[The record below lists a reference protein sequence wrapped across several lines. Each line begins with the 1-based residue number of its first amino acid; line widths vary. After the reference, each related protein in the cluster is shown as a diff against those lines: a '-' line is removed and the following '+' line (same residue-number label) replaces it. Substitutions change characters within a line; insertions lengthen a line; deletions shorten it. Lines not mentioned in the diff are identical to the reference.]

1 MRLGSRAARARRS
14 AFGPSVVSAAMSS
27 GNGARSDGHEAQ
39 AHDVVVV
46 GAGFAGMYMLHK
58 LRDLGFDA
66 VVVERADDVGGTW
79 YWNRYPGAR
88 CDVESMQYSYSF
100 DPELEQEWEWS
111 ERYSGQPEILR
122 YANHVAD
129 KYDLRRD
136 IRFETTVTAVDW
148 DDDARQWHL
157 QTDRGPYRARFV
169 VMATGCLSTA
179 NVPQFEG
186 AETFEGPTY
195 HTGRWP
201 HEGVDFDG
209 KSVAVIGTGSSA
221 VQAIP
226 VIAAECR
233 ELTVFQRTPNYSV
246 PARNQPLDPI
256 EKADWK
262 ANYRELRARMVTE
275 PAAMVLRLPGSED
288 LAKEASDDE
297 FARRMEQRWAVGGFT
312 FYRAYGDIALDAES
326 NDRVAEFVRRKIAE
340 VVHDPEV
347 AAKLTPHNTI
357 ACKRPCLDTHYY
369 ETFNEP
375 HVNLVD
381 VSATPIERISPAGV
395 VVDGTEYPVDAIVYA
410 TGFDAMTGT
419 LLRMNITGRGG
430 VRLADHWDAGPRT
443 YLGLGVA
450 GFPNMFTVS
459 GPGSPSVLTNMIPS
473 IEQHVD
479 WIARCL
485 VDLRE
490 RSTTVIEAEPDAEA
504 YWVDHVNAVAD
515 LTLYPTCNSWYL
527 GANIPGKTRVFMPL
541 PGFPPYVEICEDVAS
556 DNYRGFALA

>member
-1 MRLGSRAARARRS
+1 MSGTD
-14 AFGPSVVSAAMSS
+14 GVSSN
-27 GNGARSDGHEAQ
+27 GNVPRV
-39 AHDVVVV
+39 HDVVVV
-46 GAGFAGMYMLHK
+46 GAGFAGMYSLHK
-58 LRDLGFDA
+58 LRGLGFD
-66 VVVERADDVGGTW
+66 VVVAERADGVGGTW

-129 KYDLRRD
+129 RYDLRRD
-136 IRFETTVTAVDW
+136 IHFETTVERVDW
-148 DDDARQWHL
+148 DDDAHHWRL
-157 QTDRGPYRARFV
+157 QTDRGLYRARFV
-169 VMATGCLSTA
+169 VMATGCLSTT
-179 NVPQFEG
+179 NMPNFEG
-186 AETFEGPTY
+186 AETFAGTTY
-195 HTGRWP
+195 HTGNWP
-201 HEGVDFDG
+201 HEGVDFSG
-209 KSVAVIGTGSSA
+209 LSVGVIGTGSSA

-226 VIAAECR
+226 VIAAECQ

-246 PARNQPLDPI
+246 PARNEPLDPG
-256 EKADWK
+256 EQARWK
-262 ANYRELRARMVTE
+262 SNYRDMRAKMLE
-275 PAAMVLRLPGSED
+275 QNAAMVQRLPDGEE
-288 LAKEASDDE
+288 LAKEADAAE
-297 FARRMEQRWAVGGFT
+297 FYDRMQQRWDVGGFT
-312 FYRAYGDIALDAES
+312 FYRAYSDIALDAES
-326 NDRVAEFVRRKIAE
+326 NDRVAQFVRDKIGE
-340 VVHDPEV
+340 VVDDPEV

-357 ACKRPCLDTHYY
+357 ACKRPCLDTNYY
-369 ETFNEP
+369 ETFNQP
-375 HVNLVD
+375 HVQLVD
-381 VSATPIERISPAGV
+381 VSETPIERISEAGV
-395 VVDGTEYPVDAIVYA
+395 VVDGREYPVDAIVYA

-419 LLRMNITGRGG
+419 LLRMNITGRVG

-479 WIARCL
+479 WISRCL
-485 VDLRE
+485 VELRE
-490 RSTTVIEAEPDAEA
+490 RGTATIEPEPDAEA
-504 YWVDHVNAVAD
+504 YWVDYVNAVAD

-541 PGFPPYVEICEDVAS
+541 PGFPPYVEVCEDVAS

>member
-1 MRLGSRAARARRS
+1 MASSLGS

-27 GNGARSDGHEAQ
+27 GNGASSDGHEASG
-39 AHDVVVV
+39 HDVVVV

-58 LRDLGFDA
+58 LRGLGFDV
-66 VVVERADDVGGTW
+66 VVVERADGVGGTW

-100 DPELEQEWEWS
+100 DPDLEQEWEWS

-129 KYDLRRD
+129 RYDLRRD
-136 IRFETTVTAVDW
+136 IHFETTVTAVDW
-148 DDDARQWHL
+148 DDDACQWHL
-157 QTDRGPYRARFV
+157 QTDRGAYRARFV
-169 VMATGCLSTA
+169 VMATGCLSTT
-179 NVPQFEG
+179 NVPSFDG
-186 AETFEGPTY
+186 AETFAGPTY
-195 HTGRWP
+195 HTGNWP
-201 HEGVDFDG
+201 HEGVDFNG
-209 KSVAVIGTGSSA
+209 LSVGVIGTGSSA

-233 ELTVFQRTPNYSV
+233 ELTVFQRTPNYTV
-246 PARNQPLDPI
+246 PARNQPLDPD
-256 EKADWK
+256 EQAHWK
-262 ANYRELRARMVTE
+262 QNYRELRAEMFAQR
-275 PAAMVLRLPGSED
+275 AAMVQRLPDIEDAAKDLSEQD
-288 LAKEASDDE
+288 FND
-297 FARRMEQRWAVGGFT
+297 RMEERWEVGGFT
-312 FYRAYGDIALDAES
+312 FYRAFGDVVLDAES
-326 NDRVAEFVRRKIAE
+326 NERVAQFVRDKIAK
-340 VVHDPEV
+340 VVDDPEM
-347 AAKLTPHNTI
+347 AANLTPHNTI

-369 ETFNEP
+369 ETFNQP
-375 HVNLVD
+375 HVSLVD
-381 VSATPIERISPAGV
+381 VSETPIERISPAGV
-395 VVDGTEYPVDAIVYA
+395 VVDGQEYPVDAIVYA

-490 RSTTVIEAEPDAEA
+490 RGTTVIEAEPDAEA

>member
-1 MRLGSRAARARRS
+1 
-14 AFGPSVVSAAMSS
+14 MSS
-27 GNGARSDGHEAQ
+27 GDGASSNGHKSYVNE
-39 AHDVVVV
+39 VVVV

-58 LRDLGFDA
+58 LRGLGFET
-66 VVVERADDVGGTW
+66 VVLERADGVGGTW

-100 DPELEQEWEWS
+100 DPELEQEWSWT

-129 KYDLRRD
+129 RYDLRSD
-136 IRFETTVTAVDW
+136 IRFETTVERVDW
-148 DDDARQWHL
+148 DDDARQWRL
-157 QTDRGPYRARFV
+157 QTDRGEYRARFV

-186 AETFEGPTY
+186 AESFGGPTY

-201 HEGVDFDG
+201 HDGVDFSRQ
-209 KSVAVIGTGSSA
+209 SVAVIGTGSSA

-226 VIAAECR
+226 VIAAQCR

-246 PARNQPLDPI
+246 PARNEPLDPA
-256 EKADWK
+256 EQAEWK
-262 ANYRELRARMVTE
+262 ANYRERRAKMFAER
-275 PAAMVLRLPGSED
+275 AAMVQRLPDGED
-288 LAKEASDDE
+288 PAKEAGEDE
-297 FARRMEQRWAVGGFT
+297 FYQRMEQRWEVGGFT
-312 FYRAYGDIALDAES
+312 FYRAYGDVVLDAES
-326 NDRVAEFVRRKIAE
+326 NNRVAEFVRNKIAG

-357 ACKRPCLDTHYY
+357 ACKRPCLDTQYY
-369 ETFNEP
+369 ETFNQP
-375 HVNLVD
+375 HVDLVD
-381 VSATPIERISPAGV
+381 VSKTPIERISEAGV
-395 VVDGTEYPVDAIVYA
+395 VVDGREYPVDTIVYA

-419 LLRMNITGRGG
+419 LLRMNITGRDGM
-430 VRLADHWDAGPRT
+430 RLADHWDAGPRT

-490 RSTTVIEAEPDAEA
+490 RGAVTIEPEPDAEA
-504 YWVDHVNAVAD
+504 YWVDYVNAVAY

-556 DNYRGFALA
+556 DSYRGFALA

>member
-1 MRLGSRAARARRS
+1 
-14 AFGPSVVSAAMSS
+14 MSS
-27 GNGARSDGHEAQ
+27 GNAASSDGHETQ
-39 AHDVVVV
+39 ARDVVVV

-58 LRDLGFDA
+58 LRGLGFDV
-66 VVVERADDVGGTW
+66 VVVERADGVGGTW

-100 DPELEQEWEWS
+100 DPNLEQEWEWS

-129 KYDLRRD
+129 RYDLRRD
-136 IRFETTVTAVDW
+136 IHFETTVTAVDW
-148 DDDARQWHL
+148 DDDACQWNL
-157 QTDRGPYRARFV
+157 QTDRGAYRARFV

-179 NVPQFEG
+179 NLPRFEG

-201 HEGVDFDG
+201 HKGVDFNG

-246 PARNQPLDPI
+246 PARNQPLDPA
-256 EKADWK
+256 EQADWK

-275 PAAMVLRLPGSED
+275 QAAMVQRLPGNED
-288 LAKEASDDE
+288 LAKEASDNE
-297 FARRMEQRWAVGGFT
+297 FTQRMEQRWEVGGFT

-326 NDRVAEFVRRKIAE
+326 NDRVAEFVRRKIAQ
-340 VVHDPEV
+340 VVHDPAV

-369 ETFNEP
+369 ETFNQP
-375 HVNLVD
+375 HVHLVD

-490 RSTTVIEAEPDAEA
+490 RSTTVIEAKPDAEA

>member
-1 MRLGSRAARARRS
+1 MSTGDGVSS
-14 AFGPSVVSAAMSS
+14 NGHEPSV
-27 GNGARSDGHEAQ
+27 
-39 AHDVVVV
+39 HDVVVV
-46 GAGFAGMYMLHK
+46 GAGFAGMYALYT
-58 LRDLGFDA
+58 LRGLGFDA
-66 VVVERADDVGGTW
+66 AVVERADDVGGTW

-129 KYDLRRD
+129 RYDLRRD
-136 IRFETTVTAVDW
+136 IHFETTVQRVDW
-148 DDDARQWHL
+148 DEDACRWVL
-157 QTDRGPYRARFV
+157 QTDRGTYRARFV
-169 VMATGCLSTA
+169 VMATGCLSTT
-179 NVPQFEG
+179 NVPRFDG
-186 AETFEGPTY
+186 AETFAGPTF
-195 HTGRWP
+195 HTGNWP
-201 HEGVDFDG
+201 HEGVDFSG
-209 KSVAVIGTGSSA
+209 LSVGVIGTGSSA

-233 ELTVFQRTPNYSV
+233 ELTVFQRTPNYTV
-246 PARNQPLDPI
+246 PARNQPLDPD
-256 EKADWK
+256 EQAHWK
-262 ANYRELRARMVTE
+262 QNYRELRAEMFAQR
-275 PAAMVLRLPGSED
+275 AAMVQRLPDIED
-288 LAKEASDDE
+288 AAKDLGEQE
-297 FARRMEQRWAVGGFT
+297 FNERMEERWEVGGFT
-312 FYRAYGDIALDAES
+312 FYRAFGDVVLDAES
-326 NDRVAEFVRRKIAE
+326 NERVAQFVRDKIGE
-340 VVHDPEV
+340 VVDDPEM

-357 ACKRPCLDTHYY
+357 ACKRPCLDTNYY
-369 ETFNEP
+369 ETFNQP
-375 HVNLVD
+375 HVHLVD

-485 VDLRE
+485 TDLRE
-490 RSTTVIEAEPDAEA
+490 RGATAIEAEPDAEA

-541 PGFPPYVEICEDVAS
+541 PGFPPYVEVCEDVAS

>member
-1 MRLGSRAARARRS
+1 
-14 AFGPSVVSAAMSS
+14 MSS
-27 GNGARSDGHEAQ
+27 TDGVSSNGNVSKV
-39 AHDVVVV
+39 HDVVVV
-46 GAGFAGMYMLHK
+46 GAGFAGMYSLHK
-58 LRDLGFDA
+58 LRGLGFDVA
-66 VVVERADDVGGTW
+66 VVERADGVGGTW

-129 KYDLRRD
+129 RYDLRRD
-136 IRFETTVTAVDW
+136 IHFETTVERVDW
-148 DDDARQWHL
+148 DDEARHWHL
-157 QTDRGPYRARFV
+157 QTDRGLYRARFV
-169 VMATGCLSTA
+169 VMATGCLSTT
-179 NVPQFEG
+179 NMPNFDG
-186 AETFEGPTY
+186 ADTFAGPTY
-195 HTGRWP
+195 HTGNWP
-201 HEGVDFDG
+201 HEGVDFSG
-209 KSVAVIGTGSSA
+209 LSVGVIGTGSSA

-226 VIAAECR
+226 VIAAECQ

-246 PARNQPLDPI
+246 PARNEPLDPG
-256 EKADWK
+256 EQARWK
-262 ANYRELRARMVTE
+262 SNYRDMRAKMLE
-275 PAAMVLRLPGSED
+275 QNAAMVQRLPDGEE
-288 LAKEASDDE
+288 LAKEAEAEE
-297 FARRMEQRWAVGGFT
+297 FYERMQERWDVGGFT

-326 NDRVAEFVRRKIAE
+326 NDRVAQFVRDKIGE
-340 VVHDPEV
+340 VVDDPEV

-357 ACKRPCLDTHYY
+357 ACKRPCLDTNYY
-369 ETFNEP
+369 ETFNQP
-375 HVNLVD
+375 HVQLVD
-381 VSATPIERISPAGV
+381 VSENPIERISPAGV
-395 VVDGTEYPVDAIVYA
+395 VVDGREYPVDAIVYA

-479 WIARCL
+479 WISRCL
-485 VDLRE
+485 VELRE
-490 RSTTVIEAEPDAEA
+490 RGTATIEPEPDAEA
-504 YWVDHVNAVAD
+504 YWVDYVNAVAD

-541 PGFPPYVEICEDVAS
+541 PGFPPYVEVCEDVAS

>member
-1 MRLGSRAARARRS
+1 MSSDGVDSNGAE
-14 AFGPSVVSAAMSS
+14 PSV
-27 GNGARSDGHEAQ
+27 
-39 AHDVVVV
+39 HDVVVV

-58 LRDLGFDA
+58 LRGLGFDVA
-66 VVVERADDVGGTW
+66 VVERASGVGGTW

-129 KYDLRRD
+129 RYDLRRD
-136 IRFETTVTAVDW
+136 IRFETTVTQVDW
-148 DDDARQWHL
+148 DDANNQWRL
-157 QTDRGPYRARFV
+157 QTDRGTYLTRFV

-179 NVPQFEG
+179 NVPLFDG
-186 AETFEGPTY
+186 ADTFEGPTY

-201 HEGVDFDG
+201 HEGVDFSG
-209 KSVAVIGTGSSA
+209 LSVGVIGTGSSA
-221 VQAIP
+221 IQAIP
-226 VIAAECR
+226 VIADECR
-233 ELTVFQRTPNYSV
+233 ELTVFQRTH
-246 PARNQPLDPI
+246 
-256 EKADWK
+256 
-262 ANYRELRARMVTE
+262 
-275 PAAMVLRLPGSED
+275 
-288 LAKEASDDE
+288 LAKEASATEFDE
-297 FARRMEQRWAVGGFT
+297 RMQERWDVGGFT
-312 FYRAYGDIALDAES
+312 FYRAYSDIGLDAES
-326 NDRVAEFVRRKIAE
+326 NGRVAEFVRGKIAGI
-340 VVHDPEV
+340 VDDPET

-357 ACKRPCLDTHYY
+357 ACKRPCLDTNYY
-369 ETFNEP
+369 ETFNLS
-375 HVNLVD
+375 HVHLVD
-381 VSATPIERISPAGV
+381 VSETPIDRISAAGV
-395 VVDGTEYPVDAIVYA
+395 VVDGQEYPVDALVYA

-419 LLRMNITGRGG
+419 LLRMNVTGREGA
-430 VRLADHWDAGPRT
+430 RLADHWDAGPRT

-490 RSTTVIEAEPDAEA
+490 RGAATIEPEADAEA
-504 YWVDHVNAVAD
+504 YWVDYVNAVAN
-515 LTLYPTCNSWYL
+515 LTLFPTCNSWYL

>member
-1 MRLGSRAARARRS
+1 
-14 AFGPSVVSAAMSS
+14 MSS
-27 GNGARSDGHEAQ
+27 GDGAGSNGRGASEHE
-39 AHDVVVV
+39 VVIV

-58 LRDLGFDA
+58 LRGLGFDT
-66 VVVERADDVGGTW
+66 VVLERADGVGGTW

-100 DPELEQEWEWS
+100 DPELEQEWSWS

-122 YANHVAD
+122 YANHVAER
-129 KYDLRRD
+129 YDLRRD
-136 IRFETTVTAVDW
+136 IRFGTTVAQVDW
-148 DDDARQWHL
+148 DDDARQWRL
-157 QTDRGPYRARFV
+157 QTDRGEYRARFV

-186 AETFEGPTY
+186 AETFGGPTY

-201 HEGVDFDG
+201 HEGVDFSG
-209 KSVAVIGTGSSA
+209 QSVAVIGTGSSA

-226 VIAAECR
+226 VIAAQCR
-233 ELTVFQRTPNYSV
+233 KLTVFQRTPNYSV
-246 PARNQPLDPI
+246 PARNEPLDPA
-256 EKADWK
+256 EQAKWK
-262 ANYRELRARMVTE
+262 ANYRELRAKMFAER
-275 PAAMVLRLPGSED
+275 AAMVQRLPDGED
-288 LAKEASDDE
+288 PAKEAGDDE
-297 FARRMEQRWAVGGFT
+297 FCQRMEQRWEVGGFT
-312 FYRAYGDIALDAES
+312 FYRAYGDIALDPES
-326 NDRVAEFVRRKIAE
+326 NNRVAEFVRNKIAGI
-340 VVHDPEV
+340 VHDPEV

-369 ETFNEP
+369 ETFNQP
-375 HVNLVD
+375 HVDLVD
-381 VSATPIERISPAGV
+381 VSETPIERICEAGV
-395 VVDGTEYPVDAIVYA
+395 VVDGREYPVDGIVYA

-419 LLRMNITGRGG
+419 LLRMNVTGRGG
-430 VRLADHWDAGPRT
+430 MRLADHWDAGPRT

-490 RSTTVIEAEPDAEA
+490 RGAATIEPEPHAEA
-504 YWVDHVNAVAD
+504 YWVDYVNAVAD

-556 DNYRGFALA
+556 DNYRGFVLT

>member
-1 MRLGSRAARARRS
+1 MNG
-14 AFGPSVVSAAMSS
+14 GEPSV
-27 GNGARSDGHEAQ
+27 
-39 AHDVVVV
+39 HDVVVV

-58 LRDLGFDA
+58 LRGLGFDVA
-66 VVVERADDVGGTW
+66 VVERASGVGGTW

-100 DPELEQEWEWS
+100 DPDLEQEWEWT

-129 KYDLRRD
+129 RYDLRRD
-136 IRFETTVTAVDW
+136 IRFETTVTGVDW
-148 DDDARQWHL
+148 NDADNQWRL
-157 QTDRGPYRARFV
+157 QTDRGEFRSRFV

-179 NVPQFEG
+179 NVPHFDGVEC
-186 AETFEGPTY
+186 FEGPTY

-201 HEGVDFDG
+201 HEGVDFSG
-209 KSVAVIGTGSSA
+209 LSVGVIGTGSSA
-221 VQAIP
+221 IQAIP

-246 PARNQPLDPI
+246 PARNEPLDAA
-256 EKADWK
+256 EQTDWK
-262 ANYRELRARMVTE
+262 ANYRERRARMLTQQ
-275 PAAMVLRLPGSED
+275 AAMVQRLPDGED
-288 LAKEASDDE
+288 LAKEASATEFDE
-297 FARRMEQRWAVGGFT
+297 RMQERWEVGGFT
-312 FYRAYGDIALDAES
+312 FYRAYSDIGLDAES
-326 NDRVAEFVRRKIAE
+326 NGRVAEFVRGKIAE
-340 VVHDPEV
+340 IVDDPQT

-357 ACKRPCLDTHYY
+357 ACKRPCLDTNYY
-369 ETFNEP
+369 ETFNLP
-375 HVNLVD
+375 HVRLVD
-381 VSATPIERISPAGV
+381 VSETPIERISAAGV
-395 VVDGTEYPVDAIVYA
+395 VVDGEEYPVDAIVFA

-419 LLRMNITGRGG
+419 LLRMNITGRDGA
-430 VRLADHWDAGPRT
+430 RLADHWDAGPRT
-443 YLGLGVA
+443 YLGLGVT

-490 RSTTVIEAEPDAEA
+490 RGAATIEPEPDAEA
-504 YWVDHVNAVAD
+504 YWVDYVNAVAD
-515 LTLYPTCNSWYL
+515 LTLFPTCNSWYL

-556 DNYRGFALA
+556 DNYRGFVLA

>member
-1 MRLGSRAARARRS
+1 MGSFNEANLPGT
-14 AFGPSVVSAAMSS
+14 GPGTHDVGTHDVVT
-27 GNGARSDGHEAQ
+27 
-39 AHDVVVV
+39 HDVVVV

-58 LRDLGFDA
+58 LRGLGFD
-66 VVVERADDVGGTW
+66 VVAVERAGGVGGTW

-122 YANHVAD
+122 YAEHVAD
-129 KYDLRRD
+129 RYDLRRD
-136 IRFETTVTAVDW
+136 IHFETTVTEVSW
-148 DDDARQWHL
+148 DDTGCLWRL
-157 QTDRGPYRARFV
+157 RTNRGEFRARFV

-179 NVPQFEG
+179 NLPHFDG
-186 AETFEGPTY
+186 AEIFEGPIY

-201 HEGVDFDG
+201 HEGVDFSCM
-209 KSVAVIGTGSSA
+209 SVGVIGTGSSA
-221 VQAIP
+221 VQAVP

-246 PARNQPLDPI
+246 PARNEPLSAA
-256 EKADWK
+256 EQAEWK
-262 ANYRELRARMVTE
+262 ANYRERRAKMSTQQ
-275 PAAMVLRLPGSED
+275 AAMLQRLPDGNEP
-288 LAKEASDDE
+288 AKEASAEE
-297 FARRMEQRWAVGGFT
+297 FKERMEQRWEVGGFT
-312 FYRAYGDIALDAES
+312 FYRAYGDISLDAES

-340 VVHDPEV
+340 IVDDPHT

-357 ACKRPCLDTHYY
+357 ACKRPCLDTNYY
-369 ETFNEP
+369 ETFNLA
-375 HVNLVD
+375 HVRLVD
-381 VSATPIERISPAGV
+381 VSATPIECISAAGV
-395 VVDGTEYPVDAIVYA
+395 VVDGEEYPVDAIVFA

-419 LLRMNITGRGG
+419 LLRMNITGRDG

-443 YLGLGVA
+443 YLGLGVV

-485 VDLRE
+485 VDMRAQGA
-490 RSTTVIEAEPDAEA
+490 TTIEPEVEAEA
-504 YWVDHVNAVAD
+504 YWVDYVNAVAD
-515 LTLYPTCNSWYL
+515 MTLFPTCNSWYL

-541 PGFPPYVEICEDVAS
+541 PGFPPYVDICEDVAS
-556 DNYRGFALA
+556 EGYRGFALA